1 MTMDALYATNV
12 PSQSPASNGDPLTL
26 DTTQLT
32 EGTSITHTGGA
43 SDINITESGVYL
55 ISYSTVATNTTSAGT
70 ASVQLEENGTAI
82 PGSVTDHHPEYG
94 RNGPVVYQHF
104 RGGDEAQLRK
114 YERGPGNGLSM
125 GGRCQSPPFCAAK
138 VRQTAL

>member
-55 ISYSTVATNTTSAGT
+55 ISYSTVATNTTGAGT

-82 PGSVTDHHPEYG
+82 PGSVTSETLTAASDTATLAAT
-94 RNGPVVYQHF
+94 VIISV
-104 RGGDEAQLRK
+104 
-114 YERGPGNGLSM
+114 PGTAPITLNMVGTGLSFTNT
-125 GGRCQSPPFCAAK
+125 SVAVTK
-138 VRQTAL
+138 LS

>member
-55 ISYSTVATNTTSAGT
+55 ISYSTVATNTTGAGT
-70 ASVQLEENGTAI
+70 ASV
-82 PGSVTDHHPEYG
+82 S
-94 RNGPVVYQHF
+94 
-104 RGGDEAQLRK
+104 LRK
-114 YERGPGNGLSM
+114 TARQSRVALPRRRLRPPRTRRPWRQLS
-125 GGRCQSPPFCAAK
+125 SSA
-138 VRQTAL
+138 